1 MKKETYPQSFRFVKS
16 CSLAIVNR
24 WRWKAAGGDERR
36 FDCWLAGNENE
47 VQDIGDPTRDEI
59 DQGQR
64 LRNLDKLSA
73 CSAEVFVDD
82 DNLNCLFVH
91 LLVN

>member
-16 CSLAIVNR
+16 CSLAIVNV

-36 FDCWLAGNENE
+36 FDRWLAGNENE

-59 DQGQR
+59 DWCQL

-73 CSAEVFVDD
+73 GSAE
-82 DNLNCLFVH
+82 LFV
-91 LLVN
+91 VD

>member
-1 MKKETYPQSFRFVKS
+1 MKS
-16 CSLAIVNR
+16 CSLDIVNR

-47 VQDIGDPTRDEI
+47 VQGIGNPTRDEI
-59 DQGQR
+59 DEGQR

-73 CSAEVFVDD
+73 GSAEMFV
-82 DNLNCLFVH
+82 VI
-91 LLVN
+91 